1 MFARM
6 KIALERAIGKE
17 RLRIERDVAR
27 RERIERQHERDVAL
41 WERDDYHRQLDLA
54 LGERN
59 EYLRQRDALFEQLER
74 ERRRNS
80 SHDLVSALADAL
92 ASMTLQRDNFSRQCD
107 EIRGEFL
114 RLTGRP
120 IEPDGP

>member
-6 KIALERAIGKE
+6 KIALERAVGKE
-17 RLRIERDVAR
+17 WLRIERDVAR
-27 RERIERQHERDVAL
+27 RERIERQDERDVAL
-41 WERDDYHRQLDLA
+41 WERDDYHRQLDVA
-54 LGERN
+54 LGERD

-74 ERRRNS
+74 ERQRNS

-92 ASMTLQRDNFSRQCD
+92 ARMTLQRDNLRHECD
-107 EIRGEFL
+107 EIRGKFL
-114 RLTGRP
+114 KLTGRP